1 MTPEAR
7 AARERKQKIFVVVGG
22 IFLLVMLAIQ
32 LPRLL
37 GESGGPTA
45 SATPLVQETSAPG
58 SPAPVAFTAP
68 NSATPTPRGKLS
80 SLDSFEKKD
89 PFVQLVVTGD
99 APVDGASPAGGEKKK
114 AETGGGK
121 PTGFSF
127 GEKTAARAVTI
138 VSVNGSRETLQ
149 PGATFPASDPVFVLL
164 AEQPTS
170 KSVVFGVVGG
180 AYQGGSKKAKL
191 TVGKPLTL
199 VNTATGAKYK
209 VRLVS
214 VGSGDAPEKPASSK

>member
-7 AARERKQKIFVVVGG
+7 AARERKQKIFVVAGG
-22 IFLLVMLAIQ
+22 IFLLAMLAIQ

-37 GESGGPTA
+37 GGSGAPTA
-45 SATPLVQETSAPG
+45 SATPPVQEASAPG
-58 SPAPVAFTAP
+58 SSAPVALTAP
-68 NSATPTPRGKLS
+68 SSATPAPRGKLS
-80 SLDSFEKKD
+80 SLGSFEKKN

-99 APVDGASPAGGEKKK
+99 APIDDASPAGGEKKK

-121 PTGFSF
+121 PTGFSV
-127 GEKTAARAVTI
+127 GEKAAARAVTI
-138 VSVNGSRETLQ
+138 VSVNGSRQTLQ